1 MKRWQYYRGVEDPI
15 SGTFNLAETIS
26 SRSGRILFLS
36 RFALYFVWLS
46 IILYFLL
53 MLAVLSQGNIFMFL
67 VLLSLLVTGIITAS
81 LLTTLRKFLYE
92 STLRYSAIKAMR
104 EGPPAYSIPR
114 GRNMTERFI
123 RYLRK
128 NNAMLKRMLKHR
140 PELLRK
146 DSYVAGRSTKR
157 HHFDAFILR
166 RPSLFHRLF
175 HRGYPGYSLYVREYE
190 NPPGFDDLKS
200 LLDELHDIFRRTGV
214 YPNRVVMLYKAG
226 SNYRG
231 IDDRLYDRL
240 TAGKISLKGKRKQR
254 INLQLAV
261 ELRSG
266 HYEFIPFIPELPN
279 LLP

>member
-1 MKRWQYYRGVEDPI
+1 
-15 SGTFNLAETIS
+15 
-26 SRSGRILFLS
+26 
-36 RFALYFVWLS
+36 
-46 IILYFLL
+46 
-53 MLAVLSQGNIFMFL
+53 
-67 VLLSLLVTGIITAS
+67 
-81 LLTTLRKFLYE
+81 
-92 STLRYSAIKAMR
+92 
-104 EGPPAYSIPR
+104 
-114 GRNMTERFI
+114 
-123 RYLRK
+123 
-128 NNAMLKRMLKHR
+128 
-140 PELLRK
+140 
-146 DSYVAGRSTKR
+146 
-157 HHFDAFILR
+157 
-166 RPSLFHRLF
+166 
-175 HRGYPGYSLYVREYE
+175 SLYVREYE